1 MSKMGQYIQW
11 CMDAGYVNRQGEV
24 YSMDHVDEYMKTQEY
39 QEEHDQQSR
48 KIVDDGIRK
57 DIKELQDYYHQTV
70 VSQINRL
77 WDEIE
82 ELKNS

>member
-24 YSMDHVDEYMKTQEY
+24 YSMEHVEEYMKTQEY

-48 KIVDDGIRK
+48 KVVDSL
-57 DIKELQDYYHQTV
+57 E
-70 VSQINRL
+70 VSTPK
-77 WDEIE
+77 
-82 ELKNS
+82 LKWGEVIYLEDDS

>member
-1 MSKMGQYIQW
+1 MGQYIQW

-24 YSMDHVDEYMKTQEY
+24 YSMEHVDEYMKTQEY
-39 QEEHDQQSR
+39 QREHDQQSR

-77 WDEIE
+77 WGEIE

>member
-24 YSMDHVDEYMKTQEY
+24 YSMEHVDEYMKTQEY
-39 QEEHDQQSR
+39 QREHDQQSR
-48 KIVDDGIRK
+48 KVVDDGIRK

-77 WDEIE
+77 WGEIE

>member
-1 MSKMGQYIQW
+1 MGQYIQW
-11 CMDAGYVNRQGEV
+11 CMDEGYVNNQGEV
-24 YSMDHVDEYMKTQEY
+24 YSMEHVDEYMKTQEY
-39 QEEHDQQSR
+39 QREHDQQSR
-48 KIVDDGIRK
+48 KVVDDGIRK

-77 WDEIE
+77 WGEIE

>member
-24 YSMDHVDEYMKTQEY
+24 YSMDHVEEYMKTQEY

-48 KIVDDGIRK
+48 KVVDSLD
-57 DIKELQDYYHQTV
+57 D
-70 VSQINRL
+70 
-77 WDEIE
+77 
-82 ELKNS
+82 NS